1 MVQIMEKVTLDV
13 AQEKETVKD
22 KDKESS
28 AGPSSCNNTEMSVE
42 NASEETVSV
51 PIIHDHF
58 LILFIK
64 YKITDSLKL
73 CLIFTSVT
81 LESEVLKLS
90 FCSSLTDQATLGP
103 DSI

>member
-13 AQEKETVKD
+13 AQEKEAMKD

-28 AGPSSCNNTEMSVE
+28 AGPSSCNSKEMSVE
-42 NASEETVSV
+42 NAIEETVSV
-51 PIIHDHF
+51 PIFDHF

-73 CLIFTSVT
+73 CLIFTSGT
-81 LESEVLKLS
+81 LESEVLKPS

>member
-13 AQEKETVKD
+13 AQKKDAVKD

-28 AGPSSCNNTEMSVE
+28 AGPSSCNSTEMSVE

-51 PIIHDHF
+51 PIYDHS

-64 YKITDSLKL
+64 HQITDSLKL
-73 CLIFTSVT
+73 CLIFTSGT
-81 LESEVLKLS
+81 LQSEVLKLS
-90 FCSSLTDQATLGP
+90 FCSSQNGP
-103 DSI
+103 DLI

>member
-13 AQEKETVKD
+13 AQEKEAVKD

-28 AGPSSCNNTEMSVE
+28 AGPSSSNSTEISVE

-51 PIIHDHF
+51 PIYDHS

-73 CLIFTSVT
+73 CLNFTSGT
-81 LESEVLKLS
+81 LESEVLKLP
-90 FCSSLTDQATLGP
+90 FCSSLTDQDTLGP